1 MLKTI
6 KGYVIQTTDYKENSK
21 ILNILTED
29 GIVGVISKGCKNLK
43 SNLRLISQKLV
54 YAEYVIYYK
63 EKGLS
68 TLKEGT
74 IINNFEN
81 IKKDLKASS
90 YFMYISELASQV
102 MKQNNRKDVFDLF
115 NTAVN
120 KINEVMNPIVITNIL
135 EIKYLDYL
143 GTPIN
148 LTSCSRCGSKKDIIT
163 IDPDEGGLIC
173 KECYTNEMIYDL
185 KVVKMLRNY
194 YVVNLESISSLKIS
208 EVLIEQ
214 INNIINI
221 FYERYTGLYIHSKK
235 FLDKL
240 DSLNLK

>member
-1 MLKTI
+1 MKLKRPF
-6 KGYVIQTTDYKENSK
+6 K
-21 ILNILTED
+21 L
-29 GIVGVISKGCKNLK
+29 LK
-43 SNLRLISQKLV
+43 L
-54 YAEYVIYYK
+54 
-63 EKGLS
+63 
-68 TLKEGT
+68 
-74 IINNFEN
+74 
-81 IKKDLKASS
+81 
-90 YFMYISELASQV
+90 
-102 MKQNNRKDVFDLF
+102 
-115 NTAVN
+115 
-120 KINEVMNPIVITNIL
+120 
-135 EIKYLDYL
+135 LDYL
-143 GTPIN
+143 GVPLN
-148 LTSCSRCGSKKDIIT
+148 LVECVKCGSKKDIIT

-194 YVVNLESISSLKIS
+194 YVVNLESISFLKIS

>member
-6 KGYVIQTTDYKENSK
+6 KGYVIQATDYKENSK

-74 IINNFEN
+74 IINNFDN

-120 KINEVMNPIVITNIL
+120 KINEGMNPIVITNIL

-208 EVLIEQ
+208 DVLIEQ

>member
-6 KGYVIQTTDYKENSK
+6 KGYVIQATDYKENSK

-74 IINNFEN
+74 IINNFDN

-115 NTAVN
+115 NIAVN
-120 KINEVMNPIVITNIL
+120 KINEGMNPIVITNIL

-148 LTSCSRCGSKKDIIT
+148 LISCARCGSKKDIIT

>member
-6 KGYVIQTTDYKENSK
+6 KGYVIQATDYKENSK

-74 IINNFEN
+74 IINNFDN
-81 IKKDLKASS
+81 IKKDLKASC

-120 KINEVMNPIVITNIL
+120 KINEGMNPIVITNIL

>member
-1 MLKTI
+1 MLKKI
-6 KGYVIQTTDYKENSK
+6 KGYVIHTTDYGDSSR
-21 ILNILTED
+21 ILNVLTED
-29 GIVGVISKGCKNLK
+29 GVVGIISKGCKNVK
-43 SNLRLISQKLV
+43 SSLRLVSQKLIFG
-54 YAEYVIYYK
+54 EFVIYYK
-63 EKGLS
+63 EKGTS
-68 TLKEGT
+68 TLKEGS
-74 IINNFEN
+74 IINDFSN
-81 IKKDLKASS
+81 IKKDLTKFS
-90 YFMYISELASQV
+90 YFSYITELTSQV
-102 MKQNNRKDVFDLF
+102 IKQNNNKVIFKIF
-115 NTAVN
+115 NDTVE
-120 KINEVMNPIVITNIL
+120 KIEEGLNPKVMTNIL
-135 EIKYLDYL
+135 ELKLLDFL
-143 GTPIN
+143 GVPLN
-148 LTSCSRCGSKKDIIT
+148 LTECVKCGSKKDIIT